1 MEIFKEREGDD
12 IMADRL
18 IFIAKISKAGKNYV
32 IHIPKA
38 LVLILK
44 DREYFGRKLKVILEK
59 D

>member
-1 MEIFKEREGDD
+1 MVE
-12 IMADRL
+12 DRI
-18 IFIAKISKAGKNYV
+18 IFIAKISKAGKNYI

-44 DREYFGRKLKVILEK
+44 DKGFFGQKLKVILEK

>member
-1 MEIFKEREGDD
+1 MSK
-12 IMADRL
+12 DRL

>member
-1 MEIFKEREGDD
+1 MVE
-12 IMADRL
+12 DRI

-38 LVLILK
+38 LILILRDK
-44 DREYFGRKLKVILEK
+44 EYFNRKLKVILEK